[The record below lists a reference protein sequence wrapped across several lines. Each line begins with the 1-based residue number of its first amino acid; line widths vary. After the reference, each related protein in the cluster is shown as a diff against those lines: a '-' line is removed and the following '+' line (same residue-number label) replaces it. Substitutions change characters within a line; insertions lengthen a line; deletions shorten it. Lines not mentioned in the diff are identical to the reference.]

1 MNELLQIL
9 GYESLDD
16 FIRADKSK
24 NKLYQNG
31 YVLFTSDGKIFAFS
45 SEEDMLEKIEDPFF
59 DEYNYENSVMH
70 KYDNFYLNEKNE
82 VFILS
87 KTEFKFLE
95 KHYLTI
101 ILDWYECLSTNPI
114 ELLLE

>member
-1 MNELLQIL
+1 MNELLKIL
-9 GYESLDD
+9 GYKSLDD
-16 FIRADKSK
+16 FINADKNK

-31 YVLFTSDGKIFAFS
+31 YVLFTSDGKIFAFK

-59 DEYNYENSVMH
+59 NEYNHENSVMH
-70 KYDNFYLNEKNE
+70 KYDYFYLNEKNE

-95 KHYLTI
+95 RHYLNI
-101 ILDWYECLSTNPI
+101 IAD
-114 ELLLE
+114 